1 MIKAI
6 NSRYSTLNLIDG
18 DRRAEVRLACLLH
31 DCGHGPFSHAS
42 EVLYGSES
50 YEIPLL
56 KNEQKSL
63 FGRANPHEILGYCIV
78 TSKKFREL
86 WDDIKN
92 LYDLKKDKLICNL
105 DNIDLERI
113 GAMILGMKAKDR
125 PLYLSQFVNGPFDA
139 DKFDYIIRDGYF
151 SGLVTSIDIERL
163 FVSLDAVPYKEH
175 QRKEI
180 PEDVL
185 CTDIGGATVLEQ
197 VLFNKMLLTSSFYHH
212 HKIRAAFRTFAHLLS
227 LLKELGLTLNNIK
240 LDEAPK
246 FLLLEDPNVFCIQGD
261 TYPKEVVEL
270 ADNIKHRKL
279 PRRALVITKESLMD
293 DASRTEYFRLLDNP
307 ALRTS
312 MELEIAKKSGTKAP
326 VFIDLPDEP
335 KFLITGQHSLI
346 RQASRS
352 YITLDDLYPAAGWVA
367 GYAEYRYKA
376 YVFAPLGLEERVR
389 DTALDVFSEHA
400 IKLDRFKSSELAKLP
415 ISK

>member
-180 PEDVL
+180 PEDVPL
-185 CTDIGGATVLEQ
+185 HRHWRRNSL
-197 VLFNKMLLTSSFYHH
+197 
-212 HKIRAAFRTFAHLLS
+212 RTGS
-227 LLKELGLTLNNIK
+227 
-240 LDEAPK
+240 
-246 FLLLEDPNVFCIQGD
+246 IQQ
-261 TYPKEVVEL
+261 
-270 ADNIKHRKL
+270 
-279 PRRALVITKESLMD
+279 
-293 DASRTEYFRLLDNP
+293 DASH
-307 ALRTS
+307 
-312 MELEIAKKSGTKAP
+312 I
-326 VFIDLPDEP
+326 VILPP
-335 KFLITGQHSLI
+335 S
-346 RQASRS
+346 
-352 YITLDDLYPAAGWVA
+352 
-367 GYAEYRYKA
+367 
-376 YVFAPLGLEERVR
+376 
-389 DTALDVFSEHA
+389 
-400 IKLDRFKSSELAKLP
+400 
-415 ISK
+415 

>member
-1 MIKAI
+1 
-6 NSRYSTLNLIDG
+6 
-18 DRRAEVRLACLLH
+18 
-31 DCGHGPFSHAS
+31 
-42 EVLYGSES
+42 
-50 YEIPLL
+50 
-56 KNEQKSL
+56 
-63 FGRANPHEILGYCIV
+63 
-78 TSKKFREL
+78 
-86 WDDIKN
+86 
-92 LYDLKKDKLICNL
+92 
-105 DNIDLERI
+105 
-113 GAMILGMKAKDR
+113 
-125 PLYLSQFVNGPFDA
+125 
-139 DKFDYIIRDGYF
+139 
-151 SGLVTSIDIERL
+151 
-163 FVSLDAVPYKEH
+163 
-175 QRKEI
+175 
-180 PEDVL
+180 
-185 CTDIGGATVLEQ
+185 
-197 VLFNKMLLTSSFYHH
+197 
-212 HKIRAAFRTFAHLLS
+212 
-227 LLKELGLTLNNIK
+227 LTLNNIK

-389 DTALDVFSEHA
+389 DTALDVFFEHA
-400 IKLDRFKSSELAKLP
+400 IKLDPFKSSELAKIP
-415 ISK
+415 IGK